1 MNCPSCGNKIG
12 YLTRSCPNCGYD
24 YGEALYDKFAFYFG
38 LKNELDKLKTLQN
51 SLYAGIANVSVRI
64 KTYEEVLRR
73 DLSSLPVRVKKAGR
87 KKRKKK

>member
-1 MNCPSCGNKIG
+1 MKCPSCGNKITC
-12 YLTRSCPNCGYD
+12 LTRSCSGCGYD

-38 LKNELDKLKTLQN
+38 LKNELDKLKTLQD

-73 DLSSLPVRVKKAGR
+73 DLSSIPLTVKKSGPE
-87 KKRKKK
+87 KK